1 MSMGMS
7 IGISKVGKK
16 AFLWQTKETMA
27 GIVKNILGHLDPE
40 QLKNL
45 FYIGQVAFGAVVVFA
60 VWYLNRNKSES
71 VFKVREADI
80 KKPAQPGAKG
90 AIPGQNKGPG
100 QVHDLASARIQRQE
114 VLSLSGIRIDAAP
127 HEILGVPARA
137 SEDQIQVAYR
147 ELIKRYHPDRVGR
160 PGSREWND
168 AQKIAD
174 AIINARKK
182 MLETL
187 KNRS

>member
-1 MSMGMS
+1 MG
-7 IGISKVGKK
+7 
-16 AFLWQTKETMA
+16 LA
-27 GIVKNILGHLDPE
+27 GIVKNILGRLGPE

-45 FYIGQVAFGAVVVFA
+45 FYIGQVAFGALVVFT
-60 VWYLNRNKSES
+60 VWALNRNKSES
-71 VFKVREADI
+71 VFKVREADV
-80 KKPAQPGAKG
+80 KKPLPPGAKG
-90 AIPGQNKGPG
+90 AKKQAPGQ
-100 QVHDLASARIQRQE
+100 DLASARIQRQE

-137 SEDQIQVAYR
+137 SEDQIQIAYR

-182 MLETL
+182 MLESL
-187 KNRS
+187 KNREKNRS